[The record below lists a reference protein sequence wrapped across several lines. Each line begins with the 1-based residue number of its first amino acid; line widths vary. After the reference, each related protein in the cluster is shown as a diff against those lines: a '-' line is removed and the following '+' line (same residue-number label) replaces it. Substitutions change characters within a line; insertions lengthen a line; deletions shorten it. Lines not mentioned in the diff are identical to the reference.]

1 MPAAMAILDEDLTQ
15 VAEVDLST
23 CTSLLEAEHNFTI

>member
-15 VAEVDLST
+15 VAEGKSFDLHFPM
-23 CTSLLEAEHNFTI
+23 APEHNFTT